1 MTSEAYRI
9 AEVDVLRG
17 AAVLGILAVNIG
29 VTAQPIYLAAEPSL
43 TGPVAPWDVAAW
55 LAVEILF
62 TGKFVTIFSVLFGAS
77 LLLVGGEGDEPGPNA
92 VLRRRLGWLLVFG
105 LVHGALIWWGDILL
119 SYALWGFLAMRMR
132 HRSPRWLLI
141 VGLSLMAVTGGLE
154 LIDTMISSPAD
165 DPTAAELAERLERF
179 RGDLAQ
185 TQAAN
190 LGSWSVGF
198 WGSLFTYGFVTTGLM
213 LVGMALLK
221 AGVLQGRRSGG
232 FYGWCI
238 AAGLL
243 ATVAVAVPNL
253 QCALSGFQDDAAY
266 DRAWVINTFAAPVVA
281 LGYLGVVVLVGW
293 RQGAAARWLAPVGR
307 MAFSNYI
314 GQSLVMTGLFWGGR
328 GLGLYGRLDEAA
340 LLGVVV
346 CVWAAQLILS
356 RLWLTGFHYGPLEWV
371 WRRLS
376 SGQPTPFLR

>member
-1 MTSEAYRI
+1 MTFNTGRI
-9 AEVDVLRG
+9 AEIDVLRG

-29 VTAQPIYLAAEPSL
+29 VTAQPLYLAAEPSL

-55 LAVEILF
+55 LVVEVLF
-62 TGKFVTIFSVLFGAS
+62 TGKFVTIFSALFGAS
-77 LLLVGGEGDEPGPNA
+77 LLLVGGEGDEPGRNA
-92 VLRRRLGWLLVFG
+92 VLRRRLGWLLIFG

-119 SYALWGFLAMRMR
+119 SYALWGLLAMRMR
-132 HRSPRWLLI
+132 HRSPRWLLM
-141 VGLSLMAVTGGLE
+141 VGLALMAVTGGLE
-154 LIDTMISSPAD
+154 LIDAMISSPAD
-165 DPTAAELAERLERF
+165 DPTAAELAEKLERF
-179 RGDLAQ
+179 RGDLAR

-253 QCALSGFQDDAAY
+253 QYALSGFQDDAAY

-281 LGYLGVVVLVGW
+281 LGYLGVVVLVCR
-293 RQGAAARWLAPVGR
+293 RQRAAARWLAPVGR

-340 LLGVVV
+340 LLAVVV

-376 SGQPTPFLR
+376 SGRPTPFLR